1 MSHARAGIR
10 HPHEAVPSR
19 PPPPVSTPPGPPG
32 TAASLPAR
40 LDWPRGRTPDVP
52 GRAPQVRAVSRC
64 RPARDG
70 VSCDFVDMFL
80 ITGGGWGAVIGD
92 VRGKGAG
99 AAALAAVACRAVRT
113 AGRITAPRDVLRTLN
128 AAMLSEEVNREQ
140 FLTAVYVELRPAVG
154 GAHATVCSAGH
165 PPVVLVHA
173 DGTVRQLGAGG
184 IALGVTA
191 DPRLDERHVLLGHGD
206 TMLLYTDGVT
216 EARRDGE
223 CFGETRLHRLLARI
237 GRWELADVAELVE
250 RAALQFSRPDECDDI
265 AVLVLR
271 VE

>member
-1 MSHARAGIR
+1 MSYAGAGVR
-10 HPHEAVPSR
+10 HLCEAVPSR
-19 PPPPVSTPPGPPG
+19 PPSPVSTPSGPPG
-32 TAASLPAR
+32 TTASLPAR
-40 LDWPRGRTPDVP
+40 LTWPRGRTPDVP

-70 VSCDFVDMFL
+70 VSGDFVDMFR
-80 ITGGGWGAVIGD
+80 IAGGGWGAVIGD
-92 VRGKGAG
+92 VRGKGAD
-99 AAALAAVACRAVRT
+99 AAALATVACRSVRA
-113 AGRITAPRDVLRTLN
+113 AGRVTAPRDVLRTLN
-128 AAMLSEEVNREQ
+128 AAMLPEEVNREQ
-140 FLTAVYVELRPAVG
+140 FLTAVYVELRPAAG
-154 GAHATVCSAGH
+154 GAHVVVYSAGH
-165 PPVVLVHA
+165 PPVVLVRA

-237 GRWELADVAELVE
+237 G
-250 RAALQFSRPDECDDI
+250 
-265 AVLVLR
+265 
-271 VE
+271 